1 MTSLQKPA
9 FEHEVQPL
17 FLTFPCRKE
26 NGATVSNIFINQP
39 SPQDINLG
47 GMTHQVFL

>member
-9 FEHEVQPL
+9 FEHEIQPL

-26 NGATVSNIFINQP
+26 NGVIVSSIFINQP
-39 SPQDINLG
+39 NPQDIHPD
-47 GMTHQVFL
+47 GMAHQVFL